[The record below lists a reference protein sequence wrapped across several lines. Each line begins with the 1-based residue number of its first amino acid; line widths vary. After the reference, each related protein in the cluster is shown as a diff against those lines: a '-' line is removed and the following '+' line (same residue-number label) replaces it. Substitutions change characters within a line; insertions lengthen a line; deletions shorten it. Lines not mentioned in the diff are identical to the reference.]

1 MDKHLKIS
9 KFKIII
15 IAVIAVVII
24 LSIIIALSK
33 YQKKSELEN
42 KSNELISEALELCN
56 EGIGILPKDDYA
68 VQKFNILVSNLDTE
82 TKTLQRIY
90 KTESIINLVTK
101 ELSNYQIKVRQQ
113 ALKLNIEAQNFSSI
127 LNDLVEMSNKFTQLK
142 EELK

>member
-1 MDKHLKIS
+1 MDKHLKTS

-24 LSIIIALSK
+24 LGIIIALSK

-68 VQKFNILVSNLDTE
+68 IQKFNTLVSNLDTE
-82 TKTLQRIY
+82 TKTLQKIY
-90 KTESIINLVTK
+90 KTESIVNLVTK

-113 ALKLNIEAQNFSSI
+113 AAKLNIEAQNYSSI
-127 LNDLVEMSNKFTQLK
+127 LNDLVEMSNKFIQLK
-142 EELK
+142 EEFK